1 MARYLDISAQF
12 FTNEG
17 DGPLSGGKLF
27 FYDSGAMDLKTTS
40 SDFAMTI
47 ENTNPVVL
55 DAYGVP
61 GDIFFS
67 GTAKVVL
74 KTSADVQLRSMD
86 PVNGV

>member
-12 FTNEG
+12 FDNEG
-17 DGPLSGGKLF
+17 DPLTGGKLF
-27 FYDSGAMDLKTTS
+27 FYDTGTTDLKDTY
-40 SDFAMTI
+40 SDSAMTI

-74 KTSADVQLRSMD
+74 KTSADVQLRSQD

>member
-12 FTNEG
+12 FDNDG
-17 DGPLSGGKLF
+17 DPLSAGTLF
-27 FYDSGAMDLKTTS
+27 FYDTGTTDLKTTYIDS
-40 SDFAMTI
+40 AMTI

-74 KTSADVQLRSMD
+74 KTSADVQLRSQD

>member
-12 FTNEG
+12 FDNDNG
-17 DGPLSGGKLF
+17 DPLSGGKLY
-27 FYDSGAMDLKTTS
+27 FYDTGTTDLKTTY
-40 SDFAMTI
+40 SDSAMTI

>member
-12 FTNEG
+12 FDNEG
-17 DGPLSGGKLF
+17 DPLSGGKLF
-27 FYDSGAMDLKTTS
+27 FYDTGTNDLKTTY
-40 SDFAMTI
+40 SDVGQSV

-55 DAYGVP
+55 EAYGVP
-61 GDIFFS
+61 GDIFFD

-74 KTSADVQLRSMD
+74 KTSADVLMREMD

>member
-12 FTNEG
+12 FDNNG
-17 DGPLSGGKLF
+17 DPLAAGKLY
-27 FYDSGAMDLKTTS
+27 FYDTGTTDLKTTY
-40 SDFAMTI
+40 SDSAMTV

-61 GDIFFS
+61 GDIFFA

-74 KTSADVQLRSMD
+74 KTSADVQMRSQD